1 MYFFFL
7 FFFHYGLVA
16 QVADD
21 MVWSTLEEMP
31 LLGSEDRHCLER
43 RIWQE
48 VSDSAELMEQ
58 RQTNKIPEGSFG
70 VMFFLKAT
78 VGPTRVLGA

>member
-21 MVWSTLEEMP
+21 MVWSTLEKMP
-31 LLGSEDRHCLER
+31 LLGSEDRHCLDR

-58 RQTNKIPEGSFG
+58 RRTNKIPEGSFG